1 MRLRQ
6 ILMPTTAIIFGILP
20 IAISHGDGEQ
30 AVKQ

>member
-6 ILMPTTAIIFGILP
+6 ILMPTAAIIFGILL

-30 AVKQ
+30 AVEQ